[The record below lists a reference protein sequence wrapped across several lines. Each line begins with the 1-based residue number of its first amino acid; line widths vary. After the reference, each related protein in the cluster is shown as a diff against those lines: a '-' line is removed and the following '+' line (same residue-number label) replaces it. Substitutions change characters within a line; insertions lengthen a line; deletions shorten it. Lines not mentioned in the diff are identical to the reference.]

1 MARID
6 YSFSMEKPPEVAQ
19 SLFVRDIA
27 PELAKDRDFE
37 IRRESPGELIFSD
50 GAAPGRDA
58 HPDFD
63 APPQEQEDRGS
74 AHFPLGRDVA
84 DEGTA
89 SRPSGI
95 ELRGPNLDASLVS
108 EGLDAVFARHI
119 HIEFKAEGA
128 STVVRIHGH
137 LERDLQH
144 ALERL
149 GTPDHWPATA
159 DLPHD

>member
-6 YSFSMEKPPEVAQ
+6 HSFSMEKPPEVAQ
-19 SLFVRDIA
+19 SMFVRDIA

-50 GAAPGRDA
+50 GAAPGRDVD
-58 HPDFD
+58 PDFEESS
-63 APPQEQEDRGS
+63 QEREDRGS
-74 AHFPLGRDVA
+74 SDFPLGRDVA
-84 DEGTA
+84 DEGSA
-89 SRPSGI
+89 SPPSGF

-108 EGLDAVFARHI
+108 EGLDGVYARHI
-119 HIEFKAEGA
+119 CIEFKAEGA